1 MKIAIIGQKGI
12 PAVSGGVETHVEELS
27 IKLAKRGH
35 EVYVYTRPNYTDK
48 NLKEYKGV
56 NLISLP
62 SIPTKHLDAISH
74 TFFACLD
81 LSRRNIDI
89 AHFHSIGPS
98 FWIWLLKILKPN
110 TPIVATFHT
119 LCYQH
124 KKWKLFARFSL
135 RLGEYVCCNMSDKV
149 ITISKGLKEYVLKKY
164 KRKAEYIPNGVL
176 KSEFYEA
183 KEIKQKWGLEKDS
196 CIIIVSRLIQHK
208 GVHYAIKAFKKIN
221 TNKKLVIVGDG
232 FFTDAYTEEL
242 RALAMEDKRIIF
254 TGRQNGNILKELFS
268 NAYAFIQPSESEGL
282 SLSLLE
288 AMSYGLGT
296 LVSDIPENLE
306 AIKDTGFSFKNKD
319 IDNLTEKI
327 NYIINHPDELKDNGG
342 FAKKRV
348 EKYYNWDVIVD
359 GVLGVYQKVV
369 KDKKRL

>member
-27 IKLAKRGH
+27 IKLAQKGH

-56 NLISLP
+56 SLISLP

-81 LSRRNIDI
+81 VSKRDIDI

-98 FWIWLLKILKPN
+98 FLIWLLKILKPN
-110 TPIVATFHT
+110 TPVVATFHT

-135 RLGEYVCCNMSDKV
+135 RLGEYVCCNMADSV
-149 ITISKGLKEYVLKKY
+149 ITISKGLKEYVFKKY
-164 KRKAEYIPNGVL
+164 KRKADYMPNGVL

-183 KEIKQKWGLEKDS
+183 KKIKQKWGLEKDS
-196 CIIIVSRLIQHK
+196 YIIIVSRLIRHK
-208 GVHYAIKAFKKIN
+208 GIHYAIKAFKKIN
-221 TNKKLVIVGDG
+221 TDKKLVIVGDG
-232 FFTDAYTEEL
+232 FFTDDYTEEL
-242 RALAMEDKRIIF
+242 RALAAKDKRIIF

-282 SLSLLE
+282 SISLLE

-306 AIKDTGFSFKNKD
+306 AIENTGFSFKNKD
-319 IDNLTEKI
+319 INDLAEKI
-327 NYIINHPDELKDNGG
+327 KYIINHPDKVKNKGAL
-342 FAKKRV
+342 AKERV
-348 EKYYNWDVIVD
+348 EKNYNWDVIVD
-359 GVLGVYQKVV
+359 GVLEVYQKAV
-369 KDKKRL
+369 KNKKGL

>member
-27 IKLAKRGH
+27 VKLAERGH

-56 NLISLP
+56 NLVSLP

-81 LSRRNIDI
+81 ASRRNVDI

-98 FWIWLLKILKPN
+98 FWIWLLKILRLK

-124 KKWKLFARFSL
+124 KKWKSFARFSL
-135 RLGEYVCCNMSDKV
+135 KVGEYVCCNMADKV
-149 ITISKGLKEYVLKKY
+149 ITISKGLKEYVFKKY
-164 KRKAEYIPNGVL
+164 KKEAEYIPNGVS
-176 KSEFYEA
+176 KNEFREA
-183 KEIKQKWGLEKDS
+183 AEIKQKWELKKNS
-196 CIIIVSRLIQHK
+196 YVIIVSRLIRHK
-208 GVHYAIKAFKKIN
+208 GIHYAIKAFKRLD
-221 TNKKLVIVGDG
+221 TDKKLVIVGDG
-232 FFTDAYTEEL
+232 FFTDDYTEEL
-242 RALAMEDKRIIF
+242 RALATADKRIIF
-254 TGRQNGNILKELFS
+254 IGSQNGNTLKELFS

-282 SLSLLE
+282 SISLLE

-306 AIKDTGFSFKNKD
+306 AAEDTGFSFKNKD
-319 IDNLTEKI
+319 VDDLTEKI
-327 NYIINHPDELKDNGG
+327 NYILNHPDEVKKKGTL
-342 FAKKRV
+342 AKKRV
-348 EKYYNWDVIVD
+348 EKNYNWDAIVD
-359 GVLGVYQKVV
+359 DVLDVYQDAV
-369 KDKKRL
+369 DEKKKS

>member
-27 IKLAKRGH
+27 VKLAQKGNK
-35 EVYVYTRPNYTDK
+35 VYVYTRPNYTDK
-48 NLKEYKGV
+48 NLKEYRCV

-62 SIPTKHLDAISH
+62 SISTKHLDAISH
-74 TFFACLD
+74 TFFACMD
-81 LSRRNIDI
+81 MSKRDIDI

-98 FWIWLLKILKPN
+98 FWIWLIKILKPN
-110 TPIVATFHT
+110 TPVVATFHT

-149 ITISKGLKEYVLKKY
+149 ITISKGLKKYVFKKY
-164 KRKAEYIPNGVL
+164 KRKANYIPNGVL
-176 KSEFYEA
+176 KSEFYKA

-196 CIIIVSRLIQHK
+196 YIIIVSRLIQHK

-242 RALAMEDKRIIF
+242 RALATEDKRIIF
-254 TGRQNGNILKELFS
+254 TGIQNGNILKELFS

-282 SLSLLE
+282 SISLLE
-288 AMSYGLGT
+288 AMSYGLGI

-306 AIKDTGFSFKNKD
+306 AIEDTGFNFKNKD
-319 IDNLTEKI
+319 VNNLINKI
-327 NYIINHPDELKDNGG
+327 NYIINHPDEVKSKGTL
-342 FAKKRV
+342 AKEKV
-348 EKYYNWDVIVD
+348 EKNYNWDVIID
-359 GVLGVYQKVV
+359 DVLEVYQKAI
-369 KDKKRL
+369 DEKKKL

>member
-27 IKLAKRGH
+27 IKLAEKGH

-48 NLKEYKGV
+48 NLKEHRGV

-74 TFFACLD
+74 TFFACFDIL
-81 LSRRNIDI
+81 RRNIDV

-98 FWIWLLKILKPN
+98 FWIWLLKILKPK
-110 TPIVATFHT
+110 TPVVATFHT

-135 RLGEYVCCNMSDKV
+135 RLGEYVCCNMADKV
-149 ITISKGLKEYVLKKY
+149 ITISKGLKKYVLKKY
-164 KRKAEYIPNGVL
+164 KKEAEYIPNGVL
-176 KSEFYEA
+176 KSEFYKV
-183 KEIKQKWGLEKDS
+183 KEIKQKWELEKDS
-196 CIIIVSRLIQHK
+196 YVIIVSRLIQHK
-208 GVHYAIKAFKKIN
+208 GIHYAIKAFKKIN
-221 TNKKLVIVGDG
+221 TDKKLVIVGDG
-232 FFTDAYTEEL
+232 FFTDTYTEEL
-242 RALAMEDKRIIF
+242 RALAASDKRIIF
-254 TGRQNGNILKELFS
+254 TGRQTGKILKEFFS

-282 SLSLLE
+282 SISLLE

-306 AIKDTGFSFKNKD
+306 AIEDTGFSFKNKD
-319 IDNLTEKI
+319 VDNLKEKI
-327 NYIINHPDELKDNGG
+327 KYIINHPDEVKNKGTL
-342 FAKKRV
+342 AKKRV

-359 GVLGVYQKVV
+359 GVLEVYQKAV
-369 KDKKRL
+369 DEKKKL

>member
-12 PAVSGGVETHVEELS
+12 PAVSGGVETHVEKLS
-27 IKLAKRGH
+27 VKLAKKGH

-48 NLKEYKGV
+48 KLKKYNGV

-74 TFFACLD
+74 TFFACMD
-81 LSRRNIDI
+81 MSKRDIDI

-98 FWIWLLKILKPN
+98 FWIWLLKILKPS

-124 KKWKLFARFSL
+124 KKWKSFARFSL
-135 RLGEYVCCNMSDKV
+135 RLGEYVCCNMADKV
-149 ITISKGLKEYVLKKY
+149 ITISKGLKEYVFKKY

-176 KSEFYEA
+176 KSEFYKA

-196 CIIIVSRLIQHK
+196 YMIIVSRLIQHK
-208 GVHYAIKAFKKIN
+208 GIHYAIKAFKEIGV
-221 TNKKLVIVGDG
+221 NKKLVIVGDG
-232 FFTDAYTEEL
+232 FFTDDYTEEL
-242 RALAMEDKRIIF
+242 RALATEDKRIIF

-268 NAYAFIQPSESEGL
+268 NAYVFIQPSESEGL
-282 SLSLLE
+282 SISLLE

-306 AIKDTGFSFKNKD
+306 TIKDAGFSFKNKD
-319 IDNLTEKI
+319 VNDLISKI
-327 NYIINHPDELKDNGG
+327 NYIINHPDEVKNKGAL
-342 FAKKRV
+342 AKKRV
-348 EKYYNWDVIVD
+348 EKNYNWDVIVD
-359 GVLGVYQKVV
+359 DVLGVYQKAV
-369 KDKKRL
+369 DGKRGL